1 METIKQSTYEGY
13 LWYSN
18 ESSPRICDKDTE
30 LGKQLAER
38 GLTLDETQNPFVIE
52 GNLWDGETSILIKYV
67 DGQYIVRERNVK
79 ELASPEYTHEDKEFR
94 PHRMDGISALLFR
107 QYWKK
112 EADEMCEN
120 METWQPYASVFVG
133 FKKK

>member
-1 METIKQSTYEGY
+1 METIKKSTYQGY

-30 LGKQLAER
+30 LGKQLAANEME
-38 GLTLDETQNPFVIE
+38 LDETRNPFIIE
-52 GNLWDGETSILIKYV
+52 SDLWDGKKSILIKYV
-67 DGQYIVRERNVK
+67 DGKYIVSERDIE
-79 ELASPEYTHEDKEFR
+79 ELSSPEYTYQDRAFV

-107 QYWKK
+107 LYWKK
-112 EADEMCEN
+112 EKDEMCEN

-133 FKKK
+133 FKK